1 MKLNF
6 FFQALL
12 VFSRDTSILE
22 HFEHSSATP
31 PKSYIRGNLFVE
43 RRFLGEKLTGLILLE
58 FVLVSSNMKPQKVFL
73 LPYDRMLEDRFAIT
87 TILV

>member
-43 RRFLGEKLTGLILLE
+43 RRFLGEKIDRLNFVGVCPGFLE
-58 FVLVSSNMKPQKVFL
+58 HETTKSVPSSL
-73 LPYDRMLEDRFAIT
+73 
-87 TILV
+87 